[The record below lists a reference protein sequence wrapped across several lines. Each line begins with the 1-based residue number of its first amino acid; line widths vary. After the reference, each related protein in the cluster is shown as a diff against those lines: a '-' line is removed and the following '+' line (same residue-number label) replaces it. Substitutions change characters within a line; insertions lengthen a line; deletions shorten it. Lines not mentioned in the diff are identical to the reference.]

1 MESSEL
7 KARVICN
14 PASSGG
20 GYEPEEIHRELEGGY
35 DLEWI
40 TTESPGDATE
50 AAREWRDGLLI
61 VVGGDGTIS
70 EVVNGLGRAGFPEAV
85 TLAILP
91 AGTGNDLATT
101 LAIPDDPDEAE
112 AVLRQNRVRTLD
124 VVRVRSEGI
133 GEQFFINVATGGIGA
148 EVSGAADGEMKK
160 RWGKLTYLRASLEV
174 ARHYEAAEV
183 TLTVD
188 GAEHTLR
195 AANLAIGNC
204 RYAGSGWL
212 AAPKANPEDGLLDL
226 VVIEDVGVREVLT
239 LAPTVLA
246 DSDYLDKEGIFF
258 ARAKEIRVESSPGS
272 LEFTVDGEVIGDEP
286 AVFAVI
292 PQALKV
298 IVGPGYIPEP

>member
-1 MESSEL
+1 MWTTQSEVMESPNL

-20 GYEPEEIHRELEGGY
+20 SHEPEELHRELEGY

-40 TTESPGDATE
+40 TTGSPGDATE

-70 EVVNGLGRAGFPEAV
+70 EVVNGLGRAGFPEGV

-91 AGTGNDLATT
+91 AGTGNDLAET
-101 LAIPDDPDEAE
+101 LAIPDDPEEAE

-124 VVRVRSEGI
+124 VVRVLSEGI
-133 GEQFFINVATGGIGA
+133 GEQFFINVATGGMGA
-148 EVSGAADGEMKK
+148 EISGLADGEMKK
-160 RWGKLTYLRASLEV
+160 RWGKLAYLRASLEV
-174 ARHYEAAEV
+174 ARDYGAKEV
-183 TLTVD
+183 
-188 GAEHTLR
+188 
-195 AANLAIGNC
+195 NLAIGNC

-212 AAPKANPEDGLLDL
+212 AAPRANPEDGLLDL
-226 VVIEDVGVREVLT
+226 VVIEDVGAWEVLN

-246 DSDYLDKEGIFF
+246 DSDYLDIEGVFF
-258 ARAKEIRVESSPGS
+258 ARAREIRVETPSRG

-286 AVFAVI
+286 AEFSMI

-298 IVGPGYIPEP
+298 VVGPGYVPEP

>member
-1 MESSEL
+1 MEDS
-7 KARVICN
+7 KVRARVICN

-20 GYEPEEIHRELEGGY
+20 GYDPEELHRELEGY
-35 DLEWI
+35 ELEWI
-40 TTESPGDATE
+40 TTESPGHARE

-70 EVVNGLGRAGFPEAV
+70 EVVNGLGRAGFPEGV

-91 AGTGNDLATT
+91 AGTGNDLAAT
-101 LAIPDDPDEAE
+101 LAIPNDPDEAE

-124 VVRVRSEGI
+124 VVQVRSEGI
-133 GEQFFINVATGGIGA
+133 GEQFFINVATGGMGA
-148 EVSGAADGEMKK
+148 EVSGAVDAEMKK

-174 ARHYEAAEV
+174 AREHDAKEV
-183 TLTVD
+183 TLTLD
-188 GAEHTLR
+188 GAERKLR
-195 AANLAIGNC
+195 AVNLAIGNC
-204 RYAGSGWL
+204 RYTGNGWL
-212 AAPKANPEDGLLDL
+212 AAPRANPEDGLLDL
-226 VVIEDVGVREVLT
+226 VVIEDVGVLEMLK

-246 DSDYLDKEGIFF
+246 ASDYLDKEGVFF
-258 ARAKEIRVESSPGS
+258 ARAREIRVEASPGS

-298 IVGPGYIPEP
+298 VVGPGYVPEP